1 MQLGRSYSVNTPRAN
16 GKFARKYPALAQVPF
31 ILDSRPAYHRA
42 ANAYLIDRAL
52 GLWSPDPHTGTSLGR
67 ILSPKTTLSYAQ
79 WLANFLEWAEVR
91 SIDLLQCTYSM
102 HLAGQYQ
109 SEMFQGLW
117 SADGKNLSSGTVNPR
132 VQQACDFIHW
142 MIRTGLRTA
151 AFEVP
156 YATARVKIG
165 SANNAVG
172 HLGREVLVRE
182 GKARKVTLS
191 LQIPTDVQV
200 KNWLERIHKRYGT
213 TVDLMCQTVLLTA
226 MRREEVV
233 CLRKDTLPL
242 NPTDWVIANPIAP
255 ESEREV
261 RISIQY
267 GTKGPTY
274 GLNNG
279 DKIGPSREI
288 LIPLSLAKKW
298 HDYRQKERSFAFAKW
313 MRGYKNEAARRARAD
328 DSVHLF
334 LRDSDGVRFEGF
346 ELYDAWTGVE
356 LPMKGWSPH
365 KGRHWWACSILWR
378 ELKKYENIGP
388 LSNET
393 AAALIENSALS
404 IIRLQIQPQ
413 LGHAGTDTTMIYLRW
428 VMDMLSRPLS
438 LDEDTDKAMEVRW
451 QPGDSE

>member
-1 MQLGRSYSVNTPRAN
+1 MLFGRSYSVNIPPSN
-16 GKFARKYPALAQVPF
+16 GKFVQKYPALAQVPF
-31 ILDSRPAYHRA
+31 ILDWRPAYHRT

-52 GLWSPDPHTGTSLGR
+52 GLWSPDPLTDASPGKV
-67 ILSPKTTLSYAQ
+67 LSPKTVLSYAQ
-79 WLANFLEWAEVR
+79 WLANFLEWAEIR
-91 SIDLLQCTYSM
+91 SVDLLKCTYSL

-109 SEMFQGLW
+109 TEMLQGLW
-117 SADGKNLSSGTVNPR
+117 SEDGKSLASGTVNLR
-132 VQQACDFIHW
+132 VQQACDFINW

-156 YATARVKIG
+156 YTTARIKIG
-165 SANNAVG
+165 SANSSIG
-172 HLGREVLVRE
+172 HLRREVLVRE
-182 GKARKVTLS
+182 GKARKETHV
-191 LQIPTDVQV
+191 LQMPTDVQV
-200 KNWLERIHKRYGT
+200 RNWLTRVDKRYGT

-242 NPTDWVIANPIAP
+242 DPSDWIIANPTAP
-255 ESEREV
+255 EDEQEV
-261 RISIQY
+261 RIAIRY
-267 GTKGPTY
+267 GTKGPDY
-274 GLNNG
+274 GRNHG

-288 LIPLSLAKKW
+288 LIPLSLARKW

-313 MRGYKNEAARRARAD
+313 MRGYKGESARRSRAG

-334 LRDSDGVRFEGF
+334 LRDSDGASFKGF

-356 LPMKGWSPH
+356 LPLKGWSPH

-378 ELKKYENIGP
+378 ELKKYENIGQ

-413 LGHAGTDTTMIYLRW
+413 LGHASAETTMIYLRW
-428 VMDMLSRPLS
+428 IMDMLSRPLS
-438 LDEDTDKAMEVRW
+438 LDEDSDSAQETTW
-451 QPGDSE
+451 QPGSSK

>member
-1 MQLGRSYSVNTPRAN
+1 MQHGRSYSVNIPSTD
-16 GKFARKYPALAQVPF
+16 GKFVQKYPALAQVPF
-31 ILDSRPAYHRA
+31 ILDSRPAYHRT

-52 GLWSPDPHTGTSLGR
+52 GLWSPDPLSGTTPGR
-67 ILSPKTTLSYAQ
+67 ILSPKTMLSYAE
-79 WLANFLEWAEVR
+79 WLANFLEWAAVR
-91 SIDLLQCTYSM
+91 SVDLLQCTYSI

-109 SEMFQGLW
+109 TEMLQGLW
-117 SADGKNLSSGTVNPR
+117 SEDGKCLSPGTVNPR

-142 MIRTGLRTA
+142 LIRTNRRIT

-156 YATARVKIG
+156 YTSARIKIG
-165 SANNAVG
+165 SANSAVG
-172 HLGREVLVRE
+172 HIGREVLVRQ
-182 GKARKVTLS
+182 GKARKETHA
-191 LQIPTDVQV
+191 LQMPTNVQV
-200 KNWLERIHKRYGT
+200 KNWLARIYNRYGT
-213 TVDLMCQTVLLTA
+213 TIELICQTVLLTA

-233 CLRKDTLPL
+233 CLRTDTLPL

-261 RISIQY
+261 RITIQY

-274 GLNNG
+274 GLKHG

-288 LIPLSLAKKW
+288 LIPLSLARKW

-313 MRGYKNEAARRARAD
+313 MRGCKGEMARRARAN

-356 LPMKGWSPH
+356 LPLKGWSPH
-365 KGRHWWACSILWR
+365 KGRHWWACSTLWR
-378 ELKKYENIGP
+378 EIKKYENIGQ

-413 LGHAGTDTTMIYLRW
+413 LGHAGMETTMIYLRW

-438 LDEDTDKAMEVRW
+438 LDEDTNTATDLSW
-451 QPGDSE
+451 QLGSSR

>member
-1 MQLGRSYSVNTPRAN
+1 
-16 GKFARKYPALAQVPF
+16 
-31 ILDSRPAYHRA
+31 
-42 ANAYLIDRAL
+42 
-52 GLWSPDPHTGTSLGR
+52 
-67 ILSPKTTLSYAQ
+67 
-79 WLANFLEWAEVR
+79 
-91 SIDLLQCTYSM
+91 
-102 HLAGQYQ
+102 
-109 SEMFQGLW
+109 
-117 SADGKNLSSGTVNPR
+117 
-132 VQQACDFIHW
+132 
-142 MIRTGLRTA
+142 
-151 AFEVP
+151 
-156 YATARVKIG
+156 
-165 SANNAVG
+165 
-172 HLGREVLVRE
+172 
-182 GKARKVTLS
+182 
-191 LQIPTDVQV
+191 
-200 KNWLERIHKRYGT
+200 
-213 TVDLMCQTVLLTA
+213 
-226 MRREEVV
+226 
-233 CLRKDTLPL
+233 
-242 NPTDWVIANPIAP
+242 
-255 ESEREV
+255 
-261 RISIQY
+261 
-267 GTKGPTY
+267 
-274 GLNNG
+274 
-279 DKIGPSREI
+279 
-288 LIPLSLAKKW
+288 
-298 HDYRQKERSFAFAKW
+298 